1 MLTKRTI
8 TPKLTSTCVIE
19 GILDVAEDLLGNNGE
34 KFLDMMD
41 KLELEGRLDYTPRA
55 QDAPST
61 EVVPEEDEEKCEN
74 EVGVFFLLILSLYD
88 FLSIEVETHLY
99 SCYKTQQDALTKELR
114 MEEGRKMFQAFAAR
128 MFEQRVL
135 SAYREQI
142 AEERRLKL
150 LQELEE
156 ETRQEQLR
164 EERKEREKEK
174 KREKKRYVMREPLAE
189 SSVFLLPKGSHVH
202 PTMSPTRQQQ

>member
-1 MLTKRTI
+1 M
-8 TPKLTSTCVIE
+8 
-19 GILDVAEDLLGNNGE
+19 
-34 KFLDMMD
+34 
-41 KLELEGRLDYTPRA
+41 
-55 QDAPST
+55 
-61 EVVPEEDEEKCEN
+61 
-74 EVGVFFLLILSLYD
+74 ILSFYVI
-88 FLSIEVETHLY
+88 LSVEVEIKFY
-99 SCYKTQQDALTKELR
+99 SYCKTQQDALTKEMR

-189 SSVFLLPKGSHVH
+189 SIVIFFFCPKAHTSIQPCPHSTTTIIGVFTVVHNLTLWLQNIRKSRLKGHQTDPACMHVVLLVQK
-202 PTMSPTRQQQ
+202 